1 MLFYKQLPP
10 AFRKNTAQLSPPMT
24 AREIALRVLIDLDG
38 MKKSEELLNRMLERS
53 SLERNDRALARELV
67 AGTLKYR
74 LQCDFV
80 IERFYRHD
88 YAKAAEVLKY
98 ILRLGVYQLLHLD
111 RVPRSAAV
119 NESVKLAR
127 KFKGEHL
134 AKLVNG
140 LLRNLSK
147 ATIDLEGWT
156 AELPEAKRLS
166 ILYSY
171 PEWLT
176 GRWIANYG
184 AETAAKMLAYGNQPP
199 ATAYRINLLKSDPE
213 TLLATP
219 ELSDAKRVSDDE
231 GLGRFFFSKSFDRME
246 PLLRDGVVSVQ
257 NPTQGLACVIAKPQ
271 SGSTVVDLCAAPGGK
286 ATFMAE
292 LMQNRGRIIAL
303 DRTPAKIERL
313 ASNATT
319 LGLDIIEPREG
330 DALTFE
336 PEGAVD
342 TVLLD
347 APCTGTGVL
356 GRRAELRWRTTPEKL
371 RELVELQAA
380 MLDHAAS
387 LLPAGGVLVYATCS
401 VEPEENE
408 QQAEAFLQRHP
419 EFVAEQSR
427 LTLPGA
433 HEGFDGGFAVR
444 FRKTES

>member
-1 MLFYKQLPP
+1 
-10 AFRKNTAQLSPPMT
+10 MT
-24 AREIALRVLIDLDG
+24 AREIALRVLIELDG

-88 YAKAAEVLKY
+88 YAKAAEALKH

-140 LLRNLSK
+140 LLRNISK
-147 ATIDLEGWT
+147 ATIDLEGWA
-156 AELPEAKRLS
+156 AELPEAKQLS

-184 AETAAKMLAYGNQPP
+184 AEAAAQMLAYGNPPP
-199 ATAYRINLLKSDPE
+199 ATAYRINLLKTDSE

-219 ELSDAKRVSDDE
+219 ELSGAKQVLDDE
-231 GLGRFFFSKSFDRME
+231 GLNRFFFSKEFTQLE
-246 PLLRDGVVSVQ
+246 PLLRDGIVSVQ
-257 NPTQGLACVIAKPQ
+257 NPTQGLACLLAAPQ
-271 SGSTVVDLCAAPGGK
+271 PGSTVVDLCAAPGGK
-286 ATFMAE
+286 STFMAE
-292 LMQNRGRIIAL
+292 LMKNRGRIIAL
-303 DRTPAKIERL
+303 DRTAAKVKRL

-319 LGLDIIEPREG
+319 LGLDIIEPRKG
-330 DALTFE
+330 DALTFKPNE
-336 PEGAVD
+336 DVD

-371 RELVELQAA
+371 QELVELQKA

-387 LLPAGGVLVYATCS
+387 LLQPGGILLYATCS
-401 VEPEENE
+401 VETEENE
-408 QQAEAFLQRHP
+408 RQIEAFVQRHP
-419 EFVAEQSR
+419 EFVVETSR
-427 LTLPGA
+427 LTLPGSR
-433 HEGFDGGFAVR
+433 EGFDGGFAVR
-444 FRKTES
+444 LRKTEA